1 MQVIKLSIRFTTK
14 TMWQRIQTL
23 FLVMI
28 IASMLGLLIL
38 PIWVNA
44 PDTPNE
50 HQLYALHYTEKS
62 PEGNKSYY
70 LPYCLTAILA
80 VAAATVSFISIRSY
94 HDRQKQMRLGLLNS
108 LLMLGVM
115 ICIVFFVTD
124 LTETHPDAQYGFGFW
139 LVAVGVACNF
149 LANRFIRR
157 DEQLVKD
164 ADRIR

>member
-1 MQVIKLSIRFTTK
+1 
-14 TMWQRIQTL
+14 MWQRIQTL
-23 FLVMI
+23 FLVLI
-28 IASMLGLLIL
+28 VIAMLGLLIM
-38 PIWVNA
+38 PIWVSQ

-50 HQLYALHYTEKS
+50 HQLFALHYTEKS
-62 PEGNKSYY
+62 PEGNKTYY
-70 LPYCLTAILA
+70 LPYCLTAVLA
-80 VAAATVSFISIRSY
+80 VAAATVSVISIRSFKN
-94 HDRQKQMRLGLLNS
+94 RQLQMRLGLLNS

-115 ICIVFFVTD
+115 ICIVVFVTD
-124 LTETHPDAQYGFGFW
+124 LTGTHPQAQYGIGFW